1 MNYLKYL
8 PTFVEHHGLS
18 SGSSNVIH
26 LLNVVFLKVN
36 GSMQSFPSI
45 VLHTTSGR
53 NKKINV
59 SIFTYKTGARHSGR
73 RGYHSPFVHPDMTDK
88 SKFELLG
95 SF

>member
-45 VLHTTSGR
+45 VLHTTSGM
-53 NKKINV
+53 NKK
-59 SIFTYKTGARHSGR
+59 
-73 RGYHSPFVHPDMTDK
+73 
-88 SKFELLG
+88 
-95 SF
+95 